1 MVEWQSTC
9 LAHTTEKEVFK
20 KQKQVKHAAP
30 YTFRAQLELDE
41 KWVPG
46 IC

>member
-1 MVEWQSTC
+1 MPST
-9 LAHTTEKEVFK
+9 HYRKRGIK
-20 KQKQVKHAAP
+20 KKKQVKHAAP

-46 IC
+46 IR

>member
-20 KQKQVKHAAP
+20 KKKQVKHAAP

>member
-1 MVEWQSTC
+1 MPST
-9 LAHTTEKEVFK
+9 HYRKRGIFK
-20 KQKQVKHAAP
+20 KKKQVKHAAP
-30 YTFRAQLELDE
+30 YTFRVQLELDE